1 MMTTGV
7 SAAPIDRV
15 SRAPVWKRRI
25 VKEIMRERNRQIIN
39 KTVRERAKNKNVGPR
54 TIWF

>member
-1 MMTTGV
+1 MTTGV